1 MGGWKERGGREGAER
16 GGEGSG
22 GEEEKPSDLLKSYRL
37 RMGLAS
43 ATLFKHW
50 RRCHLTT
57 ILSNSKSKSAE
68 GGATG
73 AEGGATG
80 TEGGATGA
88 EGGATGAEGGATGA
102 EGGATGEEQSSHN
115 QLRRWSSSAR
125 QQDKSQ

>member
-1 MGGWKERGGREGAER
+1 MGGWKERGGREGAEK

-37 RMGLAS
+37 RMDLAS
-43 ATLFKHW
+43 PTLFKHW

-88 EGGATGAEGGATGA
+88 EGGATGAEGGATG
-102 EGGATGEEQSSHN
+102 EEQSSHN
-115 QLRRWSSSAR
+115 QLRRWSSSAK